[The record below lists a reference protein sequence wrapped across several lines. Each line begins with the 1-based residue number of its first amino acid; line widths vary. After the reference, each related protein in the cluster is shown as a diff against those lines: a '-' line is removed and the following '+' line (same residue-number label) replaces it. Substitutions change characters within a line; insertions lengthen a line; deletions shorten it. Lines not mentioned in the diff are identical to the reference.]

1 MKILERDRKMAWK
14 VLIAED
20 FKMIRQVFE
29 NTVEQ
34 SEDYELA
41 ASFPTAFHALE
52 WCGENQADLA
62 LLDVLIPG
70 SMSGLEAA
78 RKIKEIRPTTKII
91 IVTSMPELS
100 YERQAREIG
109 VEGFWQKEVQEQSIQ
124 EIMDRVMAGEIV
136 YPGSKQEI
144 DIGDAVSTEFTDREI
159 DILKEL
165 VSGASNAEIAEKLD
179 LKEPTVKM
187 HIKNMLQKTGYRS
200 RLELAVKVR
209 HLGLIIE
216 DSE

>member
-1 MKILERDRKMAWK
+1 MPYKT
-14 VLIAED
+14 VIAED

-29 NTVEQ
+29 AAVNE
-34 SEDYELA
+34 SDNYELA
-41 ASFPTAFHALE
+41 ASFPTAQQAME
-52 WCGENQADLA
+52 WCEKHHADLV
-62 LLDVLIPG
+62 LMDVLIPG
-70 SMSGLEAA
+70 SMNGLDAA
-78 RKIKEIRPTTKII
+78 RRIKEVSPDTKII

-109 VEGFWQKEVQEQSIQ
+109 VESFWQKEVQEQTIQ
-124 EIMDRVMAGEIV
+124 EIMDRTMAGESV
-136 YPGSKQEI
+136 YPGTQQKVN
-144 DIGDAVSTEFTDREI
+144 IGEAVSTEFTDREI

-165 VSGASNAEIAEKLD
+165 VSGASNAEIAEKLG

-209 HLGLIIE
+209 HMGLIIGDME
-216 DSE
+216 

>member
-1 MKILERDRKMAWK
+1 MAWK
-14 VLIAED
+14 TVIAED

-29 NTVEQ
+29 GAVKE
-34 SEDYELA
+34 SESYELA
-41 ASFPTAFHALE
+41 ASFPTAAQAVE
-52 WCGENQADLA
+52 WCEKHHADLV
-62 LLDVLIPG
+62 LMDVLIPG
-70 SMSGLEAA
+70 SMNGLDAA
-78 RKIKEIRPTTKII
+78 RRIKEVSPNTKII

-109 VEGFWQKEVQEQSIQ
+109 VESFWQKEVQEQTIQ
-124 EIMDRVMAGEIV
+124 EIMDRTMAGESV
-136 YPGSKQEI
+136 YPGTQQKVN
-144 DIGDAVSTEFTDREI
+144 IGEAISTEFTDREI

-165 VSGASNAEIAEKLD
+165 VSGASNAEIAEKLG

-209 HLGLIIE
+209 HMGLIIGDME
-216 DSE
+216 

>member
-1 MKILERDRKMAWK
+1 MPYQT
-14 VLIAED
+14 VIAED

-29 NTVEQ
+29 SAVNE
-34 SEDYELA
+34 SENYELA
-41 ASFPTAFHALE
+41 ASFPTARQAME
-52 WCGENQADLA
+52 WCEKHHADLV
-62 LLDVLIPG
+62 LMDVLIPG
-70 SMSGLEAA
+70 SINGLDAA
-78 RKIKEIRPTTKII
+78 RQIKAVSPDTKII

-109 VEGFWQKEVQEQSIQ
+109 VESFWQKEVQEQTIQ
-124 EIMDRVMAGEIV
+124 EIMDRTMAGESV
-136 YPGSKQEI
+136 YPGYKPKVN
-144 DIGDAVSTEFTDREI
+144 IGCAVSNEFTDREI

-165 VSGASNAEIAEKLD
+165 VTGASNAEIAEKLG

-187 HIKNMLQKTGYRS
+187 HVGNMLQKTGYKS

-209 HLGLIIE
+209 HMGLIIG

>member
-1 MKILERDRKMAWK
+1 MAWK
-14 VLIAED
+14 VVIAED

-29 NTVEQ
+29 DTVIHAEA
-34 SEDYELA
+34 YELA
-41 ASFPTAFHALE
+41 GSFPTALQAME
-52 WCGENQADLA
+52 WCSRNHADLV
-62 LLDVLIPG
+62 LMDVLIPG

-78 RKIKEIRPTTKII
+78 RKIKEKSPSTKII

-100 YERQAREIG
+100 YERQAKEIG
-109 VEGFWQKEVQEQSIQ
+109 VEGFWQKEVQEQPIL
-124 EIMDRVMAGEIV
+124 EIMDRVMAGESV
-136 YPGSKQEI
+136 YPAAQPKI
-144 DIGDAVSTEFTDREI
+144 NIGDALSTEFTDREI

-187 HIKNMLQKTGYRS
+187 HMKNMLQKTGYRS

-209 HLGLIIE
+209 HMGLIIE
-216 DSE
+216 DSV

>member
-1 MKILERDRKMAWK
+1 MPYK
-14 VLIAED
+14 VVIAED

-29 NTVEQ
+29 NTVQ
-34 SEDYELA
+34 QAKAYTLA
-41 ASFPTAFHALE
+41 ASFPSAYQAAA
-52 WCGENQADLA
+52 WCERNFADLV
-62 LLDVLIPG
+62 LMDVLIPG
-70 SMSGLEAA
+70 SMNGLEAA
-78 RKIKEIRPTTKII
+78 RKIKEISPLTRII

-100 YERQAREIG
+100 YEKKAREIG
-109 VEGFWQKEVQEQSIQ
+109 VEGFWQKEVQEQPIL

-136 YPGSKQEI
+136 YPANQPKVS
-144 DIGDAVSTEFTDREI
+144 IGEALSTEFTEREI

-165 VSGASNAEIAEKLD
+165 VSGASNAEIAQRLD

-216 DSE
+216 DSV

>member
-1 MKILERDRKMAWK
+1 MPYG
-14 VLIAED
+14 VVIAED

-29 NTVEQ
+29 STVEQ
-34 SEDYELA
+34 SEGYVLA
-41 ASFPTAFHALE
+41 ASFPTAYQAVE
-52 WCGENQADLA
+52 WCERNQADLV
-62 LLDVLIPG
+62 LMDVLIPG

-78 RKIKEIRPTTKII
+78 RKIKEKSPSIKII

-109 VEGFWQKEVQEQSIQ
+109 VEGFWQKEVQEQPIL
-124 EIMDRVMAGEIV
+124 EIMDRVMGGEIV
-136 YPGSKQEI
+136 YPGVKPKIS
-144 DIGDAVSTEFTDREI
+144 IGDAFSTEFTEREV

-187 HIKNMLQKTGYRS
+187 HITNMLQKTGYRS

-209 HLGLIIE
+209 HMGLIIE
-216 DSE
+216 DSV

>member
-1 MKILERDRKMAWK
+1 MPYQT
-14 VLIAED
+14 VIAED

-29 NTVEQ
+29 AAVNE
-34 SEDYELA
+34 SDNYELA
-41 ASFPTAFHALE
+41 ASFPTAQQAME
-52 WCGENQADLA
+52 WCEKHHADLV
-62 LLDVLIPG
+62 LMDVLIPG
-70 SMSGLEAA
+70 SINGLDAA
-78 RKIKEIRPTTKII
+78 RQIKAVSPDTKII

-109 VEGFWQKEVQEQSIQ
+109 VESFWQKEVQEQTIQ
-124 EIMDRVMAGEIV
+124 EIMDRTMAGESV
-136 YPGSKQEI
+136 YPGYKPKVN
-144 DIGDAVSTEFTDREI
+144 IGCAISTEFTDREI

-165 VSGASNAEIAEKLD
+165 VTGASNAEIAEKLG

-187 HIKNMLQKTGYRS
+187 HVGNMLQKTGYKS

-209 HLGLIIE
+209 HMGLIIG